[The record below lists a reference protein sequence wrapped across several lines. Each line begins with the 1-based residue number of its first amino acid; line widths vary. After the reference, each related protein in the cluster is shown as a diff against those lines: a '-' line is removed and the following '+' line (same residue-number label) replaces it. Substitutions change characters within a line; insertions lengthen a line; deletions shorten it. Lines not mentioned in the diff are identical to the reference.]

1 LTYLDTHVLVWL
13 YEDPTDFPPAVKALL
28 DRDELYV
35 SPLVALELQYLW
47 ETQRILVE
55 PGLILENAYTGL
67 GLSMDASNAGTAIL
81 WSRNLTWTRDP
92 FDRIITAQAHIAQ
105 AALATKDRTI
115 RQHYDRAVWD

>member
-1 LTYLDTHVLVWL
+1 VLVWL
-13 YEDPTDFPPAVKALL
+13 YKDPTDFPPAVKALL

-67 GLSMDASNAGTAIL
+67 GLSMDAANAGTAIL

-115 RQHYDRAVWD
+115 RQNYDRAVWD

>member
-1 LTYLDTHVLVWL
+1 MTYLDTHVLVWL

-35 SPLVALELQYLW
+35 SPFVALELQYLW
-47 ETQRILVE
+47 ETQRILAE

-92 FDRIITAQAHIAQ
+92 FDRIITAQASIAQ
-105 AALATKDRTI
+105 AALVTKDRTI